1 MPKQFEID
9 KIKVLF
15 VDTTHKYLIDQLEK
29 KNIICDFEF
38 SKTKSQI
45 EKIIARY
52 DGIVIRSRFKIDK
65 KFIDAAKKLKFIA
78 RAGSGLENIDTK
90 YAEQKKI
97 KCINAAEGN
106 KQAVAEHALA
116 LILNLFN
123 KINQAN
129 NELKSG
135 KWLREENRG
144 IELSGKKI
152 GIIGFGNTGSS
163 FVNLLKNFDLELLV
177 YDKYKQN
184 YEYKSSLK
192 EIFEKA
198 EILSLHVPL
207 NDETKKYI
215 DKSFINKMKK
225 PFYLINTS
233 RGQCVDTKA
242 LIRGVKE
249 NKVKGACLDVFE
261 HERTSFERLKRNR
274 DLTFLLN
281 SNKTILTPH
290 IAGWTTESYFKI
302 AKILSEKIISELS

>member
-1 MPKQFEID
+1 MN
-9 KIKVLF
+9 KVLF
-15 VDTTHKYLIDQLEK
+15 IDTTHKYLIDQLEK
-29 KNIICDFEF
+29 KNIVCDFEF

-45 EKIIARY
+45 EKIIAKY

-177 YDKYKQN
+177 YDRYKQN

-242 LIRGVKE
+242 LIRGIKE

-261 HERTSFERLKRNR
+261 HEKTSFEKLKRNR

>member
-1 MPKQFEID
+1 MN
-9 KIKVLF
+9 KVLF
-15 VDTTHKYLIDQLEK
+15 IDTTHKYLIDQLEK
-29 KNIICDFEF
+29 KNIVCDFEF

-45 EKIIARY
+45 EKIIAKY

-78 RAGSGLENIDTK
+78 RAGSGLENIDIK

-242 LIRGVKE
+242 LIRGIKE

-261 HERTSFERLKRNR
+261 HEKTSFEKLKRNR

-302 AKILSEKIISELS
+302 AKILSEKIIYELS

>member
-1 MPKQFEID
+1 MN
-9 KIKVLF
+9 KVLF
-15 VDTTHKYLIDQLEK
+15 IDTTHKYLIDQLEK
-29 KNIICDFEF
+29 KNIVCDFEF
-38 SKTKSQI
+38 SKTKSQV
-45 EKIIARY
+45 EKIIAKY

-242 LIRGVKE
+242 LIRGIKE

-261 HERTSFERLKRNR
+261 HEKTSFEKLKRNR

>member
-1 MPKQFEID
+1 MN
-9 KIKVLF
+9 KVLF
-15 VDTTHKYLIDQLEK
+15 IDTTHKYLIDQLEK

-45 EKIIARY
+45 EKIIAKY

-78 RAGSGLENIDTK
+78 RAGSGLENIDIK
-90 YAEQKKI
+90 YAKQKKI

-242 LIRGVKE
+242 LIRGIKE

-261 HERTSFERLKRNR
+261 HEKTSFEKLKRNR

>member
-1 MPKQFEID
+1 MN
-9 KIKVLF
+9 KVLF
-15 VDTTHKYLIDQLEK
+15 IDTTHKYLIDQLEK
-29 KNIICDFEF
+29 KNIVCDFEF

-45 EKIIARY
+45 EKIIAKY

-78 RAGSGLENIDTK
+78 RAGSGLENIDIK

-163 FVNLLKNFDLELLV
+163 FVNLLKNFNLELLV
-177 YDKYKQN
+177 YDKYKKN

-242 LIRGVKE
+242 LIRGIKE

-261 HERTSFERLKRNR
+261 HEKTSFEKLKRNR

>member
-1 MPKQFEID
+1 MN
-9 KIKVLF
+9 KVLF
-15 VDTTHKYLIDQLEK
+15 IDTTHKYLIDQLEK
-29 KNIICDFEF
+29 KNIVCDFEF

-45 EKIIARY
+45 EKIIAKY
-52 DGIVIRSRFKIDK
+52 EGIVIRSRFKIDK

-78 RAGSGLENIDTK
+78 RAGSGLENIDIK
-90 YAEQKKI
+90 YAKQKKI

-242 LIRGVKE
+242 LIRGIKE

-261 HERTSFERLKRNR
+261 HEKTSFEKLKRNR

>member
-1 MPKQFEID
+1 MN
-9 KIKVLF
+9 KVLF
-15 VDTTHKYLIDQLEK
+15 IDTTHKYLIDQLEK
-29 KNIICDFEF
+29 KNIVCDFEF

-45 EKIIARY
+45 EKIIAKY

-163 FVNLLKNFDLELLV
+163 FVNLLKNFNLELLV
-177 YDKYKQN
+177 YDKYKKN

-242 LIRGVKE
+242 LIRGIKE

-261 HERTSFERLKRNR
+261 HEKTSFEKLKRNR

>member
-1 MPKQFEID
+1 MN
-9 KIKVLF
+9 KVLF
-15 VDTTHKYLIDQLEK
+15 LDTTHKYLIDQLEK
-29 KNIICDFEF
+29 KNILCDFEF

-45 EKIIARY
+45 EKIIAKY

-78 RAGSGLENIDTK
+78 RAGSGLENIDIK

-207 NDETKKYI
+207 NDETKKYV
-215 DKSFINKMKK
+215 DESFINKMKK

-242 LIRGVKE
+242 LIRGIKE

-261 HERTSFERLKRNR
+261 HEKTSFEKLKRNR
-274 DLTFLLN
+274 DLSFLLN

>member
-1 MPKQFEID
+1 MN
-9 KIKVLF
+9 KVLF
-15 VDTTHKYLIDQLEK
+15 IDTTHKYLIDQLEK

-45 EKIIARY
+45 EKIIAKY

-198 EILSLHVPL
+198 EILSLHIPL

-242 LIRGVKE
+242 LIRGIKE

-261 HERTSFERLKRNR
+261 HEKTSFEKLKRNR

-302 AKILSEKIISELS
+302 AKILSEKIISDLS

>member
-1 MPKQFEID
+1 MN
-9 KIKVLF
+9 KVLF
-15 VDTTHKYLIDQLEK
+15 IDTTHKYLIDQLEK

-45 EKIIARY
+45 EKIIAKY

-78 RAGSGLENIDTK
+78 RAGSGLENIDIK

-207 NDETKKYI
+207 NDETKKYV
-215 DKSFINKMKK
+215 DESFINKMKK

-242 LIRGVKE
+242 LITGIKE

-261 HERTSFERLKRNR
+261 HEKTSFEKLKRNR
-274 DLTFLLN
+274 DFTFLLN

-302 AKILSEKIISELS
+302 AKVLSEKIISELS

>member
-1 MPKQFEID
+1 MN
-9 KIKVLF
+9 KVLF
-15 VDTTHKYLIDQLEK
+15 IDTTHKYLIDQLEK

-45 EKIIARY
+45 EKIIAKY

-78 RAGSGLENIDTK
+78 RAGSGLENIDIK
-90 YAEQKKI
+90 YAKQKKI

-242 LIRGVKE
+242 LIRGIKE

-302 AKILSEKIISELS
+302 AKILSEKIIFELS

>member
-1 MPKQFEID
+1 MN
-9 KIKVLF
+9 KVLF
-15 VDTTHKYLIDQLEK
+15 IDTTHKYLIDQLEK

-45 EKIIARY
+45 EKIIAKY

-242 LIRGVKE
+242 LIRGIKE

-302 AKILSEKIISELS
+302 AKVLSEKIISELS

>member
-1 MPKQFEID
+1 MN
-9 KIKVLF
+9 KVLF
-15 VDTTHKYLIDQLEK
+15 IDTTHKYLIDQLEK
-29 KNIICDFEF
+29 KNIVCDFEF

-45 EKIIARY
+45 EKIIAKY

-78 RAGSGLENIDTK
+78 RAGSGLENIDIK

-163 FVNLLKNFDLELLV
+163 FVNLLKSFDLELLV
-177 YDKYKQN
+177 YDKYKKN

-215 DKSFINKMKK
+215 DESFINKMKK

-242 LIRGVKE
+242 LIRGIKE

-261 HERTSFERLKRNR
+261 HEKTSFEKLKRNR
-274 DLTFLLN
+274 DLSFLLN

>member
-1 MPKQFEID
+1 MN
-9 KIKVLF
+9 KVLF
-15 VDTTHKYLIDQLEK
+15 IDTTHKYLIDQLEK
-29 KNIICDFEF
+29 KNIVCDFEF
-38 SKTKSQI
+38 SKTKSQV
-45 EKIIARY
+45 EKIIAKY

-129 NELKSG
+129 NQLKSG

-242 LIRGVKE
+242 LIRGIKE

-261 HERTSFERLKRNR
+261 HEKTSFEKLKRNR

-302 AKILSEKIISELS
+302 AKILSEKIIYELS

>member
-1 MPKQFEID
+1 MN
-9 KIKVLF
+9 KVLF
-15 VDTTHKYLIDQLEK
+15 IDTTHKYLIDQLEK

-45 EKIIARY
+45 EKIIAKY

-90 YAEQKKI
+90 YAQQKKI

-242 LIRGVKE
+242 LIRGIKE

-261 HERTSFERLKRNR
+261 HEKTSFEKLKRNR

>member
-1 MPKQFEID
+1 MN
-9 KIKVLF
+9 KVLF
-15 VDTTHKYLIDQLEK
+15 IDTTHKYLIDQLEK
-29 KNIICDFEF
+29 KNIVCDFEF

-45 EKIIARY
+45 EKIIAKY

-242 LIRGVKE
+242 LIRGIKE

-261 HERTSFERLKRNR
+261 HEKTSFEKLKRNR

>member
-1 MPKQFEID
+1 MN
-9 KIKVLF
+9 KVLF
-15 VDTTHKYLIDQLEK
+15 IDTTHKYLIDQLEK

-45 EKIIARY
+45 EKIIAKY

-90 YAEQKKI
+90 YAKQKKI
-97 KCINAAEGN
+97 NCINAAEGN

-242 LIRGVKE
+242 LIRGIKE

-261 HERTSFERLKRNR
+261 HEKTSFEKLKRNR

-302 AKILSEKIISELS
+302 AKILSEKIIYELS

>member
-1 MPKQFEID
+1 MN
-9 KIKVLF
+9 KVLF
-15 VDTTHKYLIDQLEK
+15 IDTTHKYLIDQLEK

-45 EKIIARY
+45 EKIIAKY

-184 YEYKSSLK
+184 YEYKSSLE
-192 EIFEKA
+192 EIFERA

-242 LIRGVKE
+242 LIRGIKE

-261 HERTSFERLKRNR
+261 HEKTSFEKLKRNR

>member
-1 MPKQFEID
+1 MN
-9 KIKVLF
+9 KVLF
-15 VDTTHKYLIDQLEK
+15 IDTTHKYLIDQLEK

-45 EKIIARY
+45 EKIIAKY

-78 RAGSGLENIDTK
+78 RAGSGLENIDIK

-192 EIFEKA
+192 EIFKKA
-198 EILSLHVPL
+198 EILSLHIPL

-242 LIRGVKE
+242 LIRGIKE

-261 HERTSFERLKRNR
+261 HEKTSFEKLKRNR

-290 IAGWTTESYFKI
+290 IAGWTTESFFKI

>member
-1 MPKQFEID
+1 MN
-9 KIKVLF
+9 KVLF
-15 VDTTHKYLIDQLEK
+15 IDTTHKYLIDQLEK
-29 KNIICDFEF
+29 KNIVCDFEF

-45 EKIIARY
+45 EKIIAKY

-78 RAGSGLENIDTK
+78 RAGSGLENIDIK

-242 LIRGVKE
+242 LIRGIKE

-261 HERTSFERLKRNR
+261 HEKTSFEKLKRNR
-274 DLTFLLN
+274 DLTFLLK

-290 IAGWTTESYFKI
+290 IAGWTKESYFKI

>member
-1 MPKQFEID
+1 MN
-9 KIKVLF
+9 KVLF
-15 VDTTHKYLIDQLEK
+15 IDTTHKYLIDQLEK

-45 EKIIARY
+45 EKIIAKY

-78 RAGSGLENIDTK
+78 RAGSGLENIDIK

-192 EIFEKA
+192 EIFKKA

-242 LIRGVKE
+242 LIRGIKE

-261 HERTSFERLKRNR
+261 HEKTSFEKLKRNR

>member
-1 MPKQFEID
+1 MN
-9 KIKVLF
+9 KVLF
-15 VDTTHKYLIDQLEK
+15 LDTTHKYLIDQLEK
-29 KNIICDFEF
+29 KNIVCDFEF

-45 EKIIARY
+45 EKIIAKY

-242 LIRGVKE
+242 LIRGIKE

-261 HERTSFERLKRNR
+261 HEKTSFEKLKRNR

>member
-1 MPKQFEID
+1 MN
-9 KIKVLF
+9 KVLF
-15 VDTTHKYLIDQLEK
+15 IDTTHKYLIDQLEK

-45 EKIIARY
+45 EKIIAKY

-78 RAGSGLENIDTK
+78 RAGSGLENIDIK

-184 YEYKSSLK
+184 YEYKSSLE
-192 EIFEKA
+192 EIFKRA

-242 LIRGVKE
+242 LIRGIKE

-261 HERTSFERLKRNR
+261 HEKTSFEKLKRNR

>member
-1 MPKQFEID
+1 MN
-9 KIKVLF
+9 KVLF
-15 VDTTHKYLIDQLEK
+15 IDTTHKYLIDQLEK
-29 KNIICDFEF
+29 KNIVCDFEF

-45 EKIIARY
+45 EKIIAKY

-163 FVNLLKNFDLELLV
+163 FVNLLKNFDLEILV

-184 YEYKSSLK
+184 YEYKSSLE
-192 EIFEKA
+192 EIFKKA

-242 LIRGVKE
+242 LIRGIKE

-261 HERTSFERLKRNR
+261 HEKTSFEKLKRNR

>member
-1 MPKQFEID
+1 MN
-9 KIKVLF
+9 KVLF
-15 VDTTHKYLIDQLEK
+15 IDTTHKYLIDQLEK
-29 KNIICDFEF
+29 KNIVCDFEF

-45 EKIIARY
+45 EKIIAKY

-163 FVNLLKNFDLELLV
+163 FVNLLKNFDPEILV

-242 LIRGVKE
+242 LIRGIKE

-261 HERTSFERLKRNR
+261 HEKTSFEKLKRNR

-290 IAGWTTESYFKI
+290 IAGWTTESYFRI

>member
-1 MPKQFEID
+1 MN
-9 KIKVLF
+9 KVLF
-15 VDTTHKYLIDQLEK
+15 IDTTHKYLIDQLEK

-45 EKIIARY
+45 EKIIAKY

-78 RAGSGLENIDTK
+78 RAGSGLENIDIK

-135 KWLREENRG
+135 NWLREENRG

-163 FVNLLKNFDLELLV
+163 FVNLLKNFDLEILV
-177 YDKYKQN
+177 YDKYKHN

-242 LIRGVKE
+242 LIRGIKE

-261 HERTSFERLKRNR
+261 HEKTSFEKLKRNR

>member
-1 MPKQFEID
+1 MN
-9 KIKVLF
+9 KVLF
-15 VDTTHKYLIDQLEK
+15 IDTTHKYLIDQLEK

-45 EKIIARY
+45 EKIIAKY

-78 RAGSGLENIDTK
+78 RAGSGLENIDIK

-198 EILSLHVPL
+198 EILSLHIPL

-242 LIRGVKE
+242 LIRGIKK

-261 HERTSFERLKRNR
+261 HEKTSFEKLKRDR

-290 IAGWTTESYFKI
+290 IAGWTIESYFKI

>member
-1 MPKQFEID
+1 MN
-9 KIKVLF
+9 KVLF
-15 VDTTHKYLIDQLEK
+15 IDTTHKYLIDQLEK

-45 EKIIARY
+45 EKIIAKY

-78 RAGSGLENIDTK
+78 RAGSGLENIDIK

-242 LIRGVKE
+242 LIRGIKE

-261 HERTSFERLKRNR
+261 HEKTSFEKLKRNR
-274 DLTFLLN
+274 DLTFLLK

-290 IAGWTTESYFKI
+290 IAGWTKESYFKI

>member
-1 MPKQFEID
+1 MN
-9 KIKVLF
+9 KVLF
-15 VDTTHKYLIDQLEK
+15 IDTTHKYLIDQLEK
-29 KNIICDFEF
+29 KNIVCDFEF

-45 EKIIARY
+45 EKIIAKY

-198 EILSLHVPL
+198 EILSLHIPL

-242 LIRGVKE
+242 LIRGIKE

-261 HERTSFERLKRNR
+261 HEKTSFEKLKRNR

-290 IAGWTTESYFKI
+290 IAGWTTESYFRI

>member
-1 MPKQFEID
+1 MN
-9 KIKVLF
+9 KVLF
-15 VDTTHKYLIDQLEK
+15 IDTTHKYLIDQLEK

-45 EKIIARY
+45 EKIIAKY

-78 RAGSGLENIDTK
+78 RAGSGLENIDIK
-90 YAEQKKI
+90 YAKQKKI

-242 LIRGVKE
+242 LIRGIKE

>member
-1 MPKQFEID
+1 MN
-9 KIKVLF
+9 KVLF
-15 VDTTHKYLIDQLEK
+15 IDTTHKYLIDQLEK
-29 KNIICDFEF
+29 KNIVCDFEF

-45 EKIIARY
+45 EKIIAKY

-242 LIRGVKE
+242 LIRGIKE

-261 HERTSFERLKRNR
+261 HEKTSFEKLKRNR

-302 AKILSEKIISELS
+302 AKILSEKIIYELS

>member
-1 MPKQFEID
+1 MN
-9 KIKVLF
+9 KVLF
-15 VDTTHKYLIDQLEK
+15 IDTTHKYLIDQLEK

-45 EKIIARY
+45 EKIIAKY

-90 YAEQKKI
+90 YAKQKKI

-242 LIRGVKE
+242 LIRGIKE

-261 HERTSFERLKRNR
+261 HEKTSFEKLKRNR

>member
-1 MPKQFEID
+1 MN
-9 KIKVLF
+9 KVLF
-15 VDTTHKYLIDQLEK
+15 IDTTHKYLIDQLEK

-45 EKIIARY
+45 EKIIAKY

-242 LIRGVKE
+242 LIRGIKE

-261 HERTSFERLKRNR
+261 HEKTSFEKLKRNR

-290 IAGWTTESYFKI
+290 IAGWTKESYFKI

>member
-1 MPKQFEID
+1 MN
-9 KIKVLF
+9 KVLF
-15 VDTTHKYLIDQLEK
+15 IDTTHKYLIDQLEK
-29 KNIICDFEF
+29 KNIVCDFEF

-45 EKIIARY
+45 EKIIAKY

-78 RAGSGLENIDTK
+78 RAGSGLENIDIK

-242 LIRGVKE
+242 LIRGIKE

-261 HERTSFERLKRNR
+261 HEKTSFEKLKRNR

>member
-1 MPKQFEID
+1 MN
-9 KIKVLF
+9 KVLF
-15 VDTTHKYLIDQLEK
+15 IDTTHKYLIDQLEK
-29 KNIICDFEF
+29 KNIVCDFEF

-45 EKIIARY
+45 EKIIAKY

-78 RAGSGLENIDTK
+78 RAGSGLENIDIK

-129 NELKSG
+129 NQLKSG

-242 LIRGVKE
+242 LIRGIKE

-261 HERTSFERLKRNR
+261 HEKTSFEKLKRNR

>member
-1 MPKQFEID
+1 MN
-9 KIKVLF
+9 KVLF
-15 VDTTHKYLIDQLEK
+15 IDTTHKYLIDQLEK

-45 EKIIARY
+45 EKIIAKY

-207 NDETKKYI
+207 NDETKKYV
-215 DKSFINKMKK
+215 DESFINKMKK

-242 LIRGVKE
+242 LIRGIKE

-261 HERTSFERLKRNR
+261 HEKTSFEKLKRNK

>member
-1 MPKQFEID
+1 MN
-9 KIKVLF
+9 KVLF
-15 VDTTHKYLIDQLEK
+15 IDTTHKYLIDQLEK
-29 KNIICDFEF
+29 KNIVCDFEF

-45 EKIIARY
+45 EKIIAKY

-90 YAEQKKI
+90 YAKQKKI

-242 LIRGVKE
+242 LIRGIKK

-261 HERTSFERLKRNR
+261 HEKTSFEKLKRNR

>member
-1 MPKQFEID
+1 MN
-9 KIKVLF
+9 KVLF
-15 VDTTHKYLIDQLEK
+15 IDTTHKYLIDQLEK

-45 EKIIARY
+45 EKIIAKY

-242 LIRGVKE
+242 LIRGIKE

-261 HERTSFERLKRNR
+261 HEKTSFEKLKRNR

>member
-1 MPKQFEID
+1 MN
-9 KIKVLF
+9 KVLF
-15 VDTTHKYLIDQLEK
+15 IDTTHKYLIDQLEK

-45 EKIIARY
+45 EKIIAKY

-144 IELSGKKI
+144 VELSGKKI
-152 GIIGFGNTGSS
+152 GVIGFGNTGSS

-242 LIRGVKE
+242 LIRGIKE

-261 HERTSFERLKRNR
+261 HEKTSFEKLKRNR